1 MANEELIQRS
11 YLSSGKLKGDPFGDF
26 EELNVG
32 ATTIKELL
40 ANGVK
45 AVVPNTVSYKFEA
58 YKPPKNPLTAKP
70 DRVFLRRNGSD
81 LEPVAVAEN
90 KAAKKLHSD
99 KELLKAAEQ
108 AYFSAAALG
117 VRVAI
122 TTNGTRFFYIDVDAT
137 TNEGTLQYFDEK
149 RDFNPG
155 VLSNLL
161 AGDAGVIKD
170 PKPLAES
177 VWQIIWHATK
187 AEPKECLLTFV
198 EIFVLKFLSDNLP
211 KTVLPEAYSF
221 YSLTI
226 DPAEF
231 SKRHGKTAIEYYV
244 STIRP
249 YIKTIFPDNII
260 VQDPAIPP
268 LFGLST
274 IVSKTSVING
284 FAFLRSSETSIASF
298 NRTFVQILGAFQ
310 EFGPLTSIDP
320 EFKLRLY
327 ETFLRRSARQQKLG
341 QFFTPRNIVR
351 SMIRMARL
359 NKLPDNAV
367 LLDPAAGVGGFVL
380 EPMLFPDALPSN
392 IRFEKGN
399 PKRKIKTLGIDVDT
413 NLHILGKANMLIHL
427 VEAVRDPAT
436 TMNALNLALAETF
449 ILMNANETLG
459 SLENPPQNS
468 IDVILTNP
476 PYVTKGSAIYKKE
489 IPEIQGDRNGVD
501 LRDYYEGS
509 GLGVEALFLRYIAG
523 ALKPGG
529 RAFMIVPLGML
540 NRTEPGPKEKLL
552 KECNILA
559 SIQLP
564 RNAFFNTSQK
574 TYILVLEKRHTE
586 VDERP
591 DVLCAIARTIGETLD
606 WKRIPTPD
614 ENDLDEIAK
623 EFVKWVESDFSQPP
637 SNGIIKTAPA
647 TEFSKDDR
655 WDVTRFWTD
664 EELVALGQKESAVD
678 RLQFI
683 TEATTDLTQIAS
695 ELEVAREE
703 LTKLT
708 ETKME
713 SVPLTDEK
721 RFKVRSG
728 TRITSENIRKNPG
741 DIPVFS
747 CFKDA
752 RLTKGKVSEEWLI
765 KNKIPIEDKIFVTV
779 NANGAS
785 VGKVFVRDE
794 KCALTDDV
802 IAVEILDDDIDP
814 EFLALQL
821 RSAVAAGGF
830 LYEAKLFVGRVKELE
845 VELPVDEN
853 GRFDIVQQRVI
864 AQAIKRFDNIRQRL
878 AELGEWSGSAR
889 IA

>member
-1 MANEELIQRS
+1 MANEELVQRG
-11 YLSSGKLKGDPFGDF
+11 YLASGRLKGDPFGDF
-26 EELNVG
+26 EELNIG
-32 ATTIKELL
+32 ATTIKELI
-40 ANGVK
+40 ASGVK
-45 AVVPNTVSYKFEA
+45 AVVPDTVSYNFES

-70 DRVFLRRNGSD
+70 DRVFLRRDGND
-81 LEPVAVAEN
+81 LIPVAVGEN
-90 KAAKKLHSD
+90 KAPAKLLND
-99 KELLKAAEQ
+99 KAMLKAAEQ

-117 VRVAI
+117 VPIAV
-122 TTNGTRFFYIDVDAT
+122 TTNGARFFYVDVEAT
-137 TNEGTLQYFDEK
+137 TNEGKLQYFDEK

-211 KTVLPEAYSF
+211 KSVLPEAYSF

-231 SKRHGKTAIEYYV
+231 LKRHGKTAIEYYV

-249 YIKTIFPDNII
+249 HIKTIFPDNII
-260 VQDPAIPP
+260 VQDTSIPP

-274 IVSKTSVING
+274 IVSKTSIING

-298 NRTFVQILGAFQ
+298 NRTFVEILEAFQ

-351 SMIRMARL
+351 AMIRMARL
-359 NKLPDNAV
+359 NKLPDSAV

-380 EPMLFPDALPSN
+380 EPMLFPDALPDN
-392 IRFEKGN
+392 IRFERGV
-399 PKRKIKTLGIDVDT
+399 PKRRIKTLGIDVDM

-436 TMNALNLALAETF
+436 TMPALNLALAETF
-449 ILMNANETLG
+449 ILMNSNETLG
-459 SLENPPQNS
+459 ALENPPQNS

-476 PYVTKGSAIYKKE
+476 PYVTQGSAIYKKE
-489 IPEIQGDRNGVD
+489 IADVKGHRNGVD

-509 GLGVEALFLRYIAG
+509 GLGVEALFLKYISG

-552 KECNILA
+552 SECNIVA

-574 TYILVLEKRHTE
+574 TYILVLEKRHTS

-591 DVLCAIARTIGETLD
+591 DVLCAIARSIGESLD
-606 WKRIPTPD
+606 WKRIPTPED
-614 ENDLDEIAK
+614 NDLDEIAK
-623 EFVKWVESDFSQPP
+623 EFVKRAESNYTDAP
-637 SNGIIKTAPA
+637 SNSIIKITPA
-647 TEFSKDDR
+647 SEFSKDDR
-655 WDVTRFWTD
+655 WDVLRFWTD
-664 EELVALGQKESAVD
+664 DELVALGEKESAVD

-683 TEATTDLTQIAS
+683 DEAREDLSEISS
-695 ELEVAREE
+695 ELEVARKE
-703 LTKLT
+703 LAILT
-708 ETKME
+708 STSVKPVSLSDET
-713 SVPLTDEK
+713 L
-721 RFKVRSG
+721 FQVRSG
-728 TRITSENIRKNPG
+728 TRITSENIRTNPG

-752 RLTKGKVSEEWLI
+752 RIVKGRVSKNWLK
-765 KNKIPIEDKIFVTV
+765 KNKIPIEDEILVTI

-785 VGKVFVRDE
+785 VGKVYVRDE
-794 KCALTDDV
+794 RCVLTDDV
-802 IAVEILDDDIDP
+802 IAVEILDLNIDP

-845 VELPVDEN
+845 VELPIRED
-853 GRFDIVQQRVI
+853 GSFDVVQQRVI
-864 AQAIKRFDNIRQRL
+864 AAAIKRFDNIRQRL
-878 AELGEWSGSAR
+878 AELGKWSGSAR